1 MNIKIMTISS
11 SYEKF
16 YKDAIAEYTKRLS
29 RYCKL
34 SLLEFKTKD
43 QLLQKVSIN
52 DYKIQ
57 VFSDGINISSE
68 DLSEKIKLLGLTGNS
83 SVTMIIGIDDSL
95 DVDESLSLSQMK
107 MSIPLEVTVLL
118 EQIYRAYR
126 ILNNQ
131 AYHK

>member
-43 QLLQKVSIN
+43 QLLQKISIN

-68 DLSEKIKLLGLTGNS
+68 DLSEKIKSLGLTGNS
-83 SVTMIIGIDDSL
+83 SLTMIIGIDDSL
-95 DVDESLSLSQMK
+95 DVDETLSLSQMK